1 MLSVLAMPIQVA
13 RKKRDSYQHGGLRE
27 ALVQAGLKLLA
38 ESGVEG
44 LSLRAAAQ
52 LAGRQ
57 PRRALPPLPR
67 QARAGRRH
75 RRTRLPDVD
84 DVDARRG
91 GPDDDHDARER
102 IIALGVGYLKFATTS
117 PGYLHVIFGGVLGGE
132 DVPRALAEAGAE
144 AYETLRAEVASGIER
159 GELRPGDADVQA
171 LACWSMVHGLSML
184 IINGAIPAATGN
196 AQRQLIE
203 ELLRL
208 LGTGLY
214 APATGSRPAAGRPP
228 PS

>member
-1 MLSVLAMPIQVA
+1 MPIQVA

-52 LAGRQ
+52 LAGVSHAAPYRHF
-57 PRRALPPLPR
+57 RDKRALVAAIAERGFRMLTTSM
-67 QARAGRRH
+67 RAE
-75 RRTRLPDVD
+75 V
-84 DVDARRG
+84 
-91 GPDDDHDARER
+91 GPMTTSDARER
-102 IIALGVGYLKFATTS
+102 LIALGVGYLKFATAS
-117 PGYLHVIFGGVLGGE
+117 PGYLHVIFGGVLAGE
-132 DVPRALAEAGAE
+132 HVPRSLAEAGAE
-144 AYETLRAEVASGIER
+144 AYETLRAEVAAGIEH
-159 GELRPGDADVQA
+159 GELRAGDPDVQA

-184 IINGAIPAATGN
+184 IINGALPAATGK

-208 LGTGLY
+208 LGVGLY
-214 APATGSRPAAGRPP
+214 APGAEARPTAGRPP

>member
-1 MLSVLAMPIQVA
+1 MSIQVA
-13 RKKRDSYQHGGLRE
+13 RKRRDSYQHGGLRE
-27 ALVQAGLKLLA
+27 ALIQAGLKLLA

-52 LAGRQ
+52 LAGVSHAAPYRHF
-57 PRRALPPLPR
+57 RDKRALV
-67 QARAGRRH
+67 AAI
-75 RRTRLPDVD
+75 
-84 DVDARRG
+84 AERG
-91 GPDDDHDARER
+91 FRMLTTSMLAEVGPMTTSDARER

-117 PGYLHVIFGGVLGGE
+117 PGYLHVIFGGVLGDE

-144 AYETLRAEVASGIER
+144 AYDTLRAEVAAGIVR
-159 GELRPGDADVQA
+159 GALRPGDADVQA

-214 APATGSRPAAGRPP
+214 APGTGSRPGAGRPP